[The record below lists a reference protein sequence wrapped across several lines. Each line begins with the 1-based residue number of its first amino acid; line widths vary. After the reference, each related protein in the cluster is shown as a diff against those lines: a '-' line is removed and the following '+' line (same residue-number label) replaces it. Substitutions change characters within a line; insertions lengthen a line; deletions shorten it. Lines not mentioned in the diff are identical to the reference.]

1 MMAETKKRPTRKTLI
16 VWAIPLVLGVIGLIA
31 VLLAGLLVWLG
42 VMLVVAGA
50 LGTLV
55 LVSNFF
61 QMGPKNPG

>member
-1 MMAETKKRPTRKTLI
+1 MTDTNKRPTRKTLI
-16 VWAIPLVLGVIGLIA
+16 MWAIPLVLGVIGLIA

-50 LGTLV
+50 LGTLI

-61 QMGPKNPG
+61 QMGPKDPG